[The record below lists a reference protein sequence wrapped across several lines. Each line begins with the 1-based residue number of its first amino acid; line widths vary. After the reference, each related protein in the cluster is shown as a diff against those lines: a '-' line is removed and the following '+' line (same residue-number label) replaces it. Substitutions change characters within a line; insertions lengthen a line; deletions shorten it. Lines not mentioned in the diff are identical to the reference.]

1 MTQFK
6 SLVESSGDPK
16 KDFEHITKYIK
27 NFNSNFAFYKSPYF
41 RRYFSSINIGEV
53 VDFYKSYNY
62 IANCGTIESV
72 WGNVPFDYFQT
83 YQHILSILPL
93 YELKQ
98 NARDWLSKNTTVS
111 TYLNMIQM
119 YYSKHGIQK
128 TETMYS
134 DTLNQ
139 LVRLIDKKSVPTQ
152 PKRWRLDEF
161 HDHISHLYLESTV
174 ENKKHD
180 CEFIPCP
187 IQKGK
192 FKIYQ
197 PRDTLQLAIWG
208 KRVHN
213 CVLSYEEKI
222 FQKESAIILVEEE
235 DTPKYTFE
243 LRYNFLK
250 KGQIQISQSVGIGN
264 SSIPQE
270 ESTTLQKLIQEAI
283 QSK

>member
-6 SLVESSGDPK
+6 SLVESTGDPK
-16 KDFEHITKYIK
+16 KDFELITKYIK

-53 VDFYKSYNY
+53 VDFYKCYNY
-62 IANCGTIESV
+62 IANCGAIESV
-72 WGNVPFDYFQT
+72 WGNVPFDYFQN

-93 YELKQ
+93 YDLNQ
-98 NARDWLSKNTTVS
+98 DARGWLAKNTTVS
-111 TYLNMIQM
+111 TYLNMIQV

-128 TETMYS
+128 TETTYN

-139 LVRLIDKKSVPTQ
+139 LVKLINKKSIPTQ
-152 PKRWRLDEF
+152 PKRWRLGEF
-161 HDHISHLYLESTV
+161 HDHISHIFLKSTV

-187 IQKGK
+187 AQKSK

-197 PRDTLQLAIWG
+197 PQDTLQLAYWG

-222 FQKESAIILVEEE
+222 FRKESVIILVEEE

-243 LRYNFLK
+243 LRYDPLK
-250 KGQIQISQSVGIGN
+250 KGQIQISQAVGIGN
-264 SSIPQE
+264 SDISQE
-270 ESTTLQKLIQEAI
+270 KSKVLQQFIQEII